1 LQAHFLHSRGHS
13 KKKKEKRKR
22 KRLGIGKRLAG
33 IGDNVQFPEGGLN
46 Q

>member
-1 LQAHFLHSRGHS
+1 VKKS
-13 KKKKEKRKR
+13 KSKSKRK
-22 KRLGIGKRLAG
+22 KLGIGKRLAG